1 MGLIYGG
8 LVLKLIFNN
17 RSFILKI
24 LIVLCLTS
32 VSVIYSTGVSFKTLN
47 VFLNTQKEI
56 PIYCVETN
64 EKKIAL
70 SFDIAWGGEYTGK
83 ILDILNKNNT
93 TATFFIVGS
102 WADRYPETVKKISD
116 MGFEIGNHSTTHPHF
131 TTLSTVKMKEE
142 IYKTSSKIEKITG
155 SPTKLFRAP
164 FGDYNSNVVK
174 AVQETGHLCIQWDV
188 DSLDWTE
195 PGVDVIYKRVMEKTG
210 NGSILLF
217 HNKSEQTVNILD
229 RIIKDLKRE
238 GYTFVKVSDLVYKD
252 NYYIDHLG
260 RQWSSK

>member
-1 MGLIYGG
+1 MGLFYGG
-8 LVLKLIFNN
+8 FSLKLILTN
-17 RSFILKI
+17 RQLILKV

-32 VSVIYSTGVSFKTLN
+32 LSVVYSTGVSFKTLN
-47 VFLNTQKEI
+47 AFLNTQKEI

-64 EKKIAL
+64 EKKISL

-83 ILDILNKNNT
+83 ILDILNENNV

-102 WADRYPETVKKISD
+102 WADMYPETVKKISD
-116 MGFEIGNHSTTHPHF
+116 MGFEIGNHSATHPHF
-131 TTLSTVKMKEE
+131 TGISEVKMKEE

-155 SPTKLFRAP
+155 KPTKLFRPP

-174 AVQETGHLCIQWDV
+174 VTKETGHLCIQWDV

-195 PGVDVIYKRVMEKTG
+195 PGTEVIYKRVMEKTG

-217 HNKSEQTVNILD
+217 HNKSEQTTNVLD
-229 RIIKDLKRE
+229 RIIKDLKKE
-238 GYTFVKVSDLVYKD
+238 GYSFVKISDLVYKD
-252 NYYIDHLG
+252 NFYIDHLG
-260 RQWSSK
+260 RQKSSK